1 MFWLYKQVLNEQ
13 QDREPLFAQQSTVN
27 WMQAL
32 RHEIEAEHGTC
43 AEDQLK
49 ACRLVLRGS
58 RKTNP
63 VPSLAGVFEPLYS
76 GITNSMT
83 LDRLSQAQTGL
94 PWVRP
99 SAIVT
104 WYYAVYACTRAMFA
118 AFGQPVGDNHSAAMK
133 AYVSVLSPRM
143 PHPLNMRA
151 RHVKDEQ
158 YDGRLPT
165 YPHAVSAKLSV
176 NFTPS
181 RDVAQ
186 GMLLEYLSGNANWY
200 ADRTKQQ
207 ILQGGKF
214 RDFRSKVAREE
225 RNRRLQKEIGFLHCA
240 FRYRGKA
247 NYRDAIYLTY
257 GMREPAAMLNFLED
271 LAATS
276 KFFVVLA
283 LTFAEQHYST
293 TEVAT
298 FLSDVRQHLRGIAEA
313 SQSEL
318 YWENLYP

>member
-1 MFWLYKQVLNEQ
+1 MFWLYNQVLNEQ
-13 QDREPLFAQQSTVN
+13 QDREPLFAQQSTLN

-32 RHEIEAEHGTC
+32 RHEIKAEHGTRV
-43 AEDQLK
+43 EDQLQ
-49 ACRLVLRGS
+49 ASLLVLRGS

-63 VPSLAGVFEPLYS
+63 MPSPAGVFEPLYS

-94 PWVRP
+94 SWVRP

-104 WYYAVYACTRAMFA
+104 WYYAVYASTRVMFA

-151 RHVKDEQ
+151 RHVKGEQ
-158 YDGRLPT
+158 HHVYLPT

-200 ADRTKQQ
+200 TDCTKQQ
-207 ILQGGKF
+207 IL
-214 RDFRSKVAREE
+214 
-225 RNRRLQKEIGFLHCA
+225 
-240 FRYRGKA
+240 
-247 NYRDAIYLTY
+247 
-257 GMREPAAMLNFLED
+257 
-271 LAATS
+271 
-276 KFFVVLA
+276 
-283 LTFAEQHYST
+283 
-293 TEVAT
+293 
-298 FLSDVRQHLRGIAEA
+298 
-313 SQSEL
+313 
-318 YWENLYP
+318 